1 MYTRRVLVAM
11 AAGSVAGALALQSL
25 SGALCYVLANAAF
38 SLALWPQLPRAPAR
52 TFVDEAFGVFSD
64 NAASGIL
71 TFVLF
76 WTMAFNVVHVF

>member
-25 SGALCYVLANAAF
+25 WGVLCFVLANVAF
-38 SLALWPQLPRAPAR
+38 SVALWPLLPRAPAR
-52 TFVDEAFGVFSD
+52 TFVDEALGVFTD
-64 NAASGIL
+64 NFASGLL

-76 WTMAFNVVHVF
+76 WTMAFNLVHVF